1 MTRRHSVTTIFLNA
15 RERALLEQEGSRW
28 EEAWV
33 PKIHLSVMCFL
44 LYEHPAVDQE
54 VRGGGRTASVV
65 PPLLLSSFCCP
76 TYKLY
81 EDEEG
86 AVTPVRVG
94 VPVLQPVPQ
103 TTTTAVQPQVIGK
116 ASDPED
122 KRAKAA
128 AAAEQRQEEHRT
140 RGLGDSARGSSL
152 EEAAR
157 KDELMGRIVELYTA
171 NREDPPLGLRLMT
184 VKQLREHY
192 QALKE
197 RNDAKH

>member
-1 MTRRHSVTTIFLNA
+1 MPEKGPSSSKRVA
-15 RERALLEQEGSRW
+15 
-28 EEAWV
+28 
-33 PKIHLSVMCFL
+33 
-44 LYEHPAVDQE
+44 
-54 VRGGGRTASVV
+54 GGKRPGCLRSTYQSCASCCTNT
-65 PPLLLSSFCCP
+65 LQSIRNFCCP

-86 AVTPVRVG
+86 PVTPVRVG

-103 TTTTAVQPQVIGK
+103 TTITAAVQPQVIGK

-197 RNDAKH
+197 RNDTNH